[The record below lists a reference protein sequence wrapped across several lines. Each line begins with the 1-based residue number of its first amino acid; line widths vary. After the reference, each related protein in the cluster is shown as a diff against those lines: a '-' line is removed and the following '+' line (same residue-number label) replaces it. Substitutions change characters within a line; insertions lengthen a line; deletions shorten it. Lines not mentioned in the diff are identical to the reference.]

1 VKKILIALVVGLG
14 LQAFA
19 GVSLLTGAILIGG
32 DKVYDLSLEWT
43 LDRSIRKVAS
53 LIGEVCTLTEH
64 FYYEGGLG
72 YARASFVMDGLKRE
86 KWVVTHPLWPLFKRS
101 PRGLVHGKGSGEGVG
116 GSLRVQRWLRRCGEL
131 LQALAS

>member
-1 VKKILIALVVGLG
+1 MKKILIALVVVLG

-32 DKVYDLSLEWT
+32 DKVYDFSLEWT

-86 KWVVTHPLWPLFKRS
+86 KWVVKELIPYGPSSSGRLGVWYMVRV
-101 PRGLVHGKGSGEGVG
+101 RG
-116 GSLRVQRWLRRCGEL
+116 RVKMYV
-131 LQALAS
+131 

>member
-86 KWVVTHPLWPLFKRS
+86 KWVVKELIPYGPSSSGRLGVWYIV
-101 PRGLVHGKGSGEGVG
+101 RGRERVLAVLYEFSDGSGGVV
-116 GSLRVQRWLRRCGEL
+116 SFCRL
-131 LQALAS
+131 

>member
-1 VKKILIALVVGLG
+1 VKRILIVLVVGLG

-32 DKVYDLSLEWT
+32 DKVYDFSLERT
-43 LDRSIRKVAS
+43 LDRSIQKVAS

-72 YARASFVMDGLKRE
+72 YARASFVIDELKRN
-86 KWVVTHPLWPLFKRS
+86 KWVLKELIPYGPSSSGRLGVWYMA
-101 PRGLVHGKGSGEGVG
+101 RGRERALAVLYEFSDGSGGVV
-116 GSLRVQRWLRRCGEL
+116 SFCRL
-131 LQALAS
+131 